1 MVTSR
6 CALSH
11 ELFSQGNACGLPKQ
25 ITLLSTKLALA
36 EEDKARAQAWSCNS
50 CCLQNYATTS
60 CNACILL
67 VLCYI
72 DFVKSCSL
80 LDKEF

>member
-11 ELFSQGNACGLPKQ
+11 ELFSQGNVYGLPKQ
-25 ITLLSTKLALA
+25 IPLLSTKLALA
-36 EEDKARAQAWSCNS
+36 EEDKARAQTWSCNS
-50 CCLQNYATTS
+50 CCLQKYASTY
-60 CNACILL
+60 CGDCVLL

-72 DFVKSCSL
+72 EFVNSYL
-80 LDKEF
+80 IFDKEF

>member
-11 ELFSQGNACGLPKQ
+11 ELFSQGNVYGLPKQ
-25 ITLLSTKLALA
+25 IPLLSTKLALA
-36 EEDKARAQAWSCNS
+36 EEDKAHAQTWSCSS
-50 CCLQNYATTS
+50 CHLQKYCS
-60 CNACILL
+60 DCILL

-72 DFVKSCSL
+72 EFVNSYL
-80 LDKEF
+80 IFDKEF